1 MSLFSVISLISL
13 YSLADTDGVKVSAT
27 ALALLALA
35 YFFTAPL
42 SAQAPTGVIRGEVID
57 GSDGVLPGVTIV
69 ARTADDR
76 VVANATSDAVGRYV
90 IRGLPIG
97 VIKLTFELDGFETGG
112 ISVTVEAGVESR
124 LVARMKLAPMTEEVV
139 VVGKAPAPPLP
150 REPDPP
156 ALPPVVPVDP
166 RELETVCRPAKPGN
180 TLGPFGT
187 IQAHRYAYGR
197 ELYSK
202 GDALVINGGTDN
214 GLLIGQNLIVTRYFR
229 TADSRGAQW
238 PEMGEHTAGLVQIVE
253 ADEHSATAV
262 VVHACN
268 ELMKGDLLMS
278 FRPEYAM
285 PADPIGAPV
294 FEEAARILFA
304 DDGQLLGA
312 PRRLLVIDRGRDQG
326 VQAGQRMTLFRRKTA
341 EMKPSVI
348 GQAIVMS
355 VRTYSSTIR
364 VLTASDAI
372 EFGDFAAPQRTPIA
386 KAP

>member
-1 MSLFSVISLISL
+1 
-13 YSLADTDGVKVSAT
+13 VKVSAPT
-27 ALALLALA
+27 LALLALA
-35 YFFTAPL
+35 YFFTASV

-57 GSDGVLPGVTIV
+57 GSDGLLPGVTV
-69 ARTADDR
+69 TARSTDGRDVGR
-76 VVANATSDAVGRYV
+76 TVSDAVGRFV
-90 IRGLPIG
+90 LSGLPIG
-97 VIKLTFELDGFETGG
+97 IIKLTFELDGFETGTLSLLTQAD
-112 ISVTVEAGVESR
+112 IEAR
-124 LVARMKLAPMTEEVV
+124 LVARMKLAHMTEEVV

-156 ALPPVVPVDP
+156 PLSQVTPVDP

-180 TLGPFGT
+180 SLGPFGT
-187 IQAHRYAYGR
+187 IQSHRYAYGR

-202 GDALVINGGTDN
+202 GDTLVGNGGTEN
-214 GLLIGQNLIVTRYFR
+214 GLMVGQNLIVTRYFR

-238 PEMGEHTAGLVQIVE
+238 PELGEHTAGLVQIVE

-278 FRPEYAM
+278 FRPEYVVPTARV
-285 PADPIGAPV
+285 GTPV
-294 FEEAARILFA
+294 FEEAAKILFA

-312 PRRLLVIDRGRDQG
+312 PRRLLVIDRGQDQG

-341 EMKPSVI
+341 EMKPTVI
-348 GQAIVMS
+348 GEAIVMS

-364 VLTASDAI
+364 VLAASDAI